1 MAAEVGT
8 FAVRAHTPLSAC
20 NTALTDQ
27 GRADAQVER
36 AKLLALATEEELKL
50 LTRTQELAEE
60 VNQSFP
66 ASMQLIKA
74 VN

>member
-1 MAAEVGT
+1 MTGMT
-8 FAVRAHTPLSAC
+8 H
-20 NTALTDQ
+20 
-27 GRADAQVER
+27 AQVER

-60 VNQSFP
+60 VTQSFP

-74 VN
+74 VSKERKRTTMRCRCRGY